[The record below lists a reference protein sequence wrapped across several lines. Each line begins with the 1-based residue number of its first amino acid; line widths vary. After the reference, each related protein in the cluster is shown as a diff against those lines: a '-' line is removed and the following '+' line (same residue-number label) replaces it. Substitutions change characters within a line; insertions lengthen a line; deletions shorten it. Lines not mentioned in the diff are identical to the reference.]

1 MADNIFQERQRERKK
16 ERKKERNLVE
26 YCALSMAILTLNRRF
41 EYIQTHRL
49 SPAIVAVAV
58 AAAVVVVVD
67 VVWCCC
73 CCIVAAL
80 LDGRWIRCDIIIHIG
95 ATYANLM
102 GDPGADFLVDFQVG
116 ILIFLTLI

>member
-1 MADNIFQERQRERKK
+1 
-16 ERKKERNLVE
+16 
-26 YCALSMAILTLNRRF
+26 MAILTLNRRF